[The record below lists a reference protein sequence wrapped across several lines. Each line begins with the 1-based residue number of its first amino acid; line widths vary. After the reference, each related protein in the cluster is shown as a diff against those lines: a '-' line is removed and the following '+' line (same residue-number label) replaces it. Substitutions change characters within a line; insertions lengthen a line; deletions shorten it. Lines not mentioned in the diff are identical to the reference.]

1 VRAYRVVAVLLLVPA
16 ISGCATKKAG
26 PPPAPAPLTGAEV
39 ARTIDAELPK
49 TFNGLK
55 VAPAVCPATL
65 APTPDKPAFCA
76 LKVEGLDVRIR
87 VDRPEGGT
95 FTVSTDQA
103 VVPLDQL
110 ERALTP
116 LVAQKGGQQYVIDCG
131 DEAVKVFDP
140 PSVIGCTATPA
151 RGPARKLAVTV
162 QDKKG
167 TFTFQEAK

>member
-1 VRAYRVVAVLLLVPA
+1 VRAYPVVAILLAAVVA
-16 ISGCATKKAG
+16 GGCAKKKPG

-39 ARTIDAELPK
+39 AKTIDAQLPK

-55 VAPAVCPATL
+55 VAAAVCPATL
-65 APTPDKPAFCA
+65 APTEDKPAFCT

-87 VDRPEGGT
+87 VDRPEGGK

-116 LVAQKGGQQYVIDCG
+116 LVAQKGGQPYVIDCG

-140 PSVIGCTATPA
+140 PSVIPCTATPA
-151 RGPARKLAVTV
+151 HGPARKLAVTI

-167 TFTFQEAK
+167 TFTFEEAK

>member
-1 VRAYRVVAVLLLVPA
+1 VRAYPVVAVLLVA
-16 ISGCATKKAG
+16 VAAAGCAKKPKG
-26 PPPAPAPLTGAEV
+26 PPPAPPPLTGAEV
-39 ARTIDAELPK
+39 AKLIDTELPK

-55 VAPAVCPATL
+55 VAPASCPATV
-65 APTPDKPAFCA
+65 APTDDKPGFCT

-87 VDRPEGGT
+87 VDRPEGGKV
-95 FTVSTDQA
+95 TVSTDQA

-110 ERALTP
+110 ERALGP
-116 LVAQKGGQQYVIDCG
+116 LVSQKGGQPYVLDCG

-140 PSVIGCTATPA
+140 PSVLTCTATPA
-151 RGPARKLAVTV
+151 RGPARRLAVTI

>member
-1 VRAYRVVAVLLLVPA
+1 VRAYRVVAVLLVAVALA
-16 ISGCATKKAG
+16 GCAKKPKG
-26 PPPAPAPLTGAEV
+26 PPPPPAPLTGAEV
-39 ARTIDAELPK
+39 AKVIDTELPK

-55 VAPAVCPATL
+55 VAPASCPGTL
-65 APTPDKPAFCA
+65 APTAEKPAFCT

-87 VDRPEGGT
+87 VDRPEGGK

-103 VVPLDQL
+103 VIPLDQL

-116 LVAQKGGQQYVIDCG
+116 LVAQKGGQPYVMDCG

-140 PSVIGCTATPA
+140 PSVVDCTATPA
-151 RGPARKLAVTV
+151 RGPARELAVTI